1 MNDILKEYIKNPQ
14 DPHHNLTIAKHY
26 DSIGQ
31 TAAAI
36 SFYIRTAERCT
47 NKLLQ
52 YKCLLNAAR
61 CFSSQGCRSNSVK
74 GLYQNAIAILPA
86 RPEAYYLF
94 SSFLYEQRLY
104 NDAYMIACLGEIA
117 EDIDWSDIN
126 IDYPGA
132 YGILFQKA
140 ISAWWCGLCEQS
152 IDILEDLQKNYT
164 MSQEFKTLVTN
175 HLRRSIAFRKKKD
188 DVSDFSIN
196 EQKNTLWVVDD
207 FYTKPDSV
215 REFALKQSFDEGG
228 IGRGYI
234 GRRTEKQYLFKG
246 LKEKFEEIIGK
257 KITKWEDH
265 GMNGKFQVAWSGEPL
280 VYHCDDQRWGGMLY
294 LTPDAP
300 YQCGTTLYAHKQ
312 TRARTFNDNGWDDA
326 WKDIPGDPHLD
337 GTSFEPVD
345 VVGNVYNRLVIFDA
359 SCIHS
364 ASQYFGT
371 VKENARLWQMFF
383 FDTE

>member
-74 GLYQNAIAILPA
+74 GLYQNAITILPA
-86 RPEAYYLF
+86 RPEAYYFF

-326 WKDIPGDPHLD
+326 WKGIPGDPHLD

>member
-1 MNDILKEYIKNPQ
+1 
-14 DPHHNLTIAKHY
+14 
-26 DSIGQ
+26 
-31 TAAAI
+31 
-36 SFYIRTAERCT
+36 
-47 NKLLQ
+47 
-52 YKCLLNAAR
+52 
-61 CFSSQGCRSNSVK
+61 
-74 GLYQNAIAILPA
+74 
-86 RPEAYYLF
+86 
-94 SSFLYEQRLY
+94 
-104 NDAYMIACLGEIA
+104 MIACLGERT
-117 EDIDWSDIN
+117 EDTDNIDM
-126 IDYPGA
+126 DYPGR

-140 ISAWWCGLCEQS
+140 ISAWWCGLCDQS
-152 IDILEDLQKNYT
+152 IEILEDLQKNYS
-164 MSQEFKTLVTN
+164 MSPEFKTLVTN

-188 DVSDFSIN
+188 NTYEFSIN
-196 EQKNTLWVVDD
+196 EQKNTIWVVDN

-215 REFALKQSFDEGG
+215 RKFALEQSFDEGG
-228 IGRGYI
+228 IGKGYI

-265 GMNGKFQVAWSGEPL
+265 GMNGRFQVAWSGEPL
-280 VYHCDDQRWGGMLY
+280 VYHCDNQKWGGMIY

-312 TRARTFNDNGWDDA
+312 TRARSFNDDGWDVA
-326 WKDIPGDPHLD
+326 WKDVPGDPHLD

-371 VKENARLWQMFF
+371 VKENSRLWQMFF
-383 FDTE
+383 FDT